1 MSAARTDERNETA
14 ERLVAAEGCGACGY
28 ATHEALKARA
38 VADPAGERVWTEI
51 LGCLVAEHCWNPVRL
66 AIVEHA

>member
-1 MSAARTDERNETA
+1 MSAARTGERNKTA

-51 LGCLVAEHCWNPVRL
+51 LDTILTLQAVRRHL
-66 AIVEHA
+66 H